1 MHREFGPR
9 GLTVVAVNIHEDRT
23 TVASWVKANGI
34 TSAVLLDRDR
44 AATAAYEVHGTP
56 TVVLIGRDGRMVG
69 KAVGPRD
76 WLGERGRALLV
87 ALLAP
92 AGR

>member
-9 GLTVVAVNIHEDRT
+9 GLTVLAVNIQEDRAT
-23 TVASWVKANGI
+23 AARWVKEHRVTTTI
-34 TSAVLLDRDR
+34 LLDRDR
-44 AATAAYEVHGTP
+44 AATAAYEVRGTP

-76 WLGERGRALLV
+76 WLGERGRALLA